1 MRPMGGEYDQS
12 TLYACMKCH
21 YEANYFVQLTYA
33 NKKEFMGEQASENPV
48 SEHELEGG
56 HRSGLW
62 QLSFLYLHFHRHLPW
77 SPLANLSTTL
87 TLPRELVALEI
98 KLGQEKV
105 SMPTGPECWML

>member
-56 HRSGLW
+56 HRSGLGN
-62 QLSFLYLHFHRHLPW
+62 SASCTSTFTGIYLG
-77 SPLANLSTTL
+77 PLLL
-87 TLPRELVALEI
+87 TSLLL
-98 KLGQEKV
+98 
-105 SMPTGPECWML
+105 